1 MHLDNFEDKK
11 VQIKFRNFPEEMKGD
26 VTGIYEPEEWYLAKL
41 VKSENF
47 GIWVENPCYKRTMI
61 RDEEGTVIPQE
72 EQIEE
77 TCITHLLIRWEYI
90 SSIITFP
97 EKSRVGVDKKA
108 HLIGFQPDN
117 D

>member
-11 VQIKFRNFPEEMKGD
+11 VQIKFRNFPEEMKGE

-47 GIWVENPCYKRTMI
+47 GVWVENPCYKRTMI

-90 SSIITFP
+90 SAIITFP

-108 HLIGFQPDN
+108 RLIGFQPDN